1 MYVLIGHKDPE
12 IKNKPVK
19 IMENKH
25 NANSNTTG
33 LSHRQS
39 RGLFWFRYDLRLHD
53 HAALAAMTRLVDEIT
68 LVYILDESWFCPN
81 AYGVQPMGEH
91 RYQFLMESLSD
102 LHTALTSV
110 GHELLV
116 ISGNVAE
123 VLVELLTENEF
134 SHLGVS
140 HYGGFNEVKEVGV
153 IQQYFPALTMVS
165 GHTCSLYTPSTLPF
179 AVDDTPDVF
188 SPFRRKIE
196 KHGVNIPASDDITHW
211 PVSFVPSLKK
221 ARTIT
226 LSAPPQ
232 LSDECTE
239 TFIGGESA
247 ALAHLHRYLFEWQC
261 VSTYKETR
269 NSLDNW
275 RNSTKLS
282 PWLAIGA
289 LSPKTVMRQLLAFE
303 EKHVKNDS
311 TYWVYFELLW
321 REFFFWLQQKHGK
334 KWFAYTGIHGKLPN
348 TSHDPQAFLSWCNG
362 STGYPIVDAC
372 MRQLAKT
379 GFLSNRGRQ
388 IVASCFVHELR
399 QDWRYG
405 AAWFEHKLI
414 DFDVGSNWG
423 NWLYLAGVGS
433 DPRGHRQ
440 FNLLKQTEAYD
451 PNGEFC
457 NKWLL

>member
-1 MYVLIGHKDPE
+1 MDNINTQP
-12 IKNKPVK
+12 
-19 IMENKH
+19 
-25 NANSNTTG
+25 ANTAE
-33 LSHRQS
+33 SHLRQT

-53 HAALAAMTRLVDEIT
+53 HAALAAMTRLVDEMT

-81 AYGVQPMGEH
+81 AYGVQSMGEH

-102 LHTALTSV
+102 LHNALTSV
-110 GHELLV
+110 GHELVV
-116 ISGNVAE
+116 ITGNVAE
-123 VLVELLTENEF
+123 VLVELLTENSF

-140 HYGGFNEVKEVGV
+140 HYGGFNEVKEVDV
-153 IQQYFPALTMVS
+153 IQQYFPAVTMVT
-165 GHTCSLYTPSTLPF
+165 GNTCSLYSPATLPF
-179 AVDDTPDVF
+179 DVNDTPDVF

-196 KHGVNIPASDDITHW
+196 KHGVNIPASDDVTHW
-211 PVSFVPSLKK
+211 PLSFTPRMNKS
-221 ARTIT
+221 RTMT

-232 LSDECTE
+232 LDDECTE
-239 TFIGGESA
+239 TFTGGERA
-247 ALAHLHRYLFEWQC
+247 ALAHLHRYLFDWKGAP
-261 VSTYKETR
+261 TYKETR

-275 RNSTKLS
+275 RDSTKLS
-282 PWLAIGA
+282 PCLAIGA
-289 LSPKTVMRQLLAFE
+289 LSPKTVMRQLFAFE

-321 REFFFWLQQKHGK
+321 REFFFWLQQKHGS
-334 KWFAYTGIHGKLPN
+334 KWFAYSGIHGKQPN

-362 STGYPIVDAC
+362 TTGYPIVDAC

-451 PNGEFC
+451 PKGEFC
-457 NKWLL
+457 NKWLS